1 MYDGRGEIMAAFEVS
16 INEFEGPLDLMLHLI
31 KEKQLDL
38 FDLDLTI
45 LTDQYISY
53 LKAMEHLHLEI
64 ASEYLSELAGLVEYK
79 SKRLLPK
86 DTSELEDNYEEDA
99 REQLVMRLIEYQ
111 KFKEVSKDLLH
122 LNEER
127 ALQFDRPQ
135 EEIAAKWIKE
145 SKNPSSDAQGSTIDL
160 IKAMN
165 HCIRRFKVMQPL
177 QMKVARKDLSVE
189 DRTIQLKVLMSKLPD
204 IFTLDDLCVDCEDLH
219 TVIVTFLAV
228 LDLIRVGYLLCETDM
243 EKIWLKRGAT
253 YAK

>member
-1 MYDGRGEIMAAFEVS
+1 MATFEVS
-16 INEFEGPLDLMLHLI
+16 INEFAGPLDLMLHLI
-31 KEKQLDL
+31 KEKELDL

-64 ASEYLSELAGLVEYK
+64 ASEYLSELAGLIEYK

-86 DTSELEDNYEEDA
+86 DTSELEVDYEEDTK
-99 REQLVMRLIEYQ
+99 EQLVKRLIEYQ

-127 ALQFDRPQ
+127 SLQFDRPQ
-135 EEIAAKWIKE
+135 EEIASKWMKDAKNANYDTE
-145 SKNPSSDAQGSTIDL
+145 GSTVDL

-177 QMKVARKDLSVE
+177 QMKVARKELSVE
-189 DRTIQLKVLMSKLPD
+189 DRTVQLKVLMSKLAD
-204 IFTLDDLCVDCEDLH
+204 IFALEDLCVDCEDLH

-228 LDLIRVGYLLCETDM
+228 LDLIRTGYLLCETEN
-243 EKIWLKRGAT
+243 EKIWLKRGVK